1 MTRSRPT
8 QEKNLNTSPGS
19 APKRPPR
26 LTPKQQSFV
35 QEYLV
40 DLNATQAAMRAGYS
54 QRTAQRIGSEN
65 LSKPLVAEAIAQA
78 LAERAKRTEV
88 KADRVVLELA
98 RIGYARITDVVD
110 SGPGGL
116 TLRRPSDVPDDAA
129 AAVAELRETR
139 GRSGLN
145 LRVRMHDKL
154 RALELLGKHLGIFSG
169 QVEQENNRDFGTIY
183 YLNRSRTPDR
193 KDDAPGRT
201 GSSEAE

>member
-8 QEKNLNTSPGS
+8 QEKNVDNSPS
-19 APKRPPR
+19 PAPKRQPR
-26 LTPKQQSFV
+26 LTPKQLKFV
-35 QEYLV
+35 QEYLI
-40 DLNATQAAMRAGYS
+40 DLNATQAALRAGYS

-78 LAERAKRTEV
+78 QAERAKRTEV
-88 KADRVVLELA
+88 KADRVLLELA
-98 RIGYARITDVVD
+98 RIAYARITDVVD
-110 SGPGGL
+110 SGPDGL
-116 TLRRPSDVPDDAA
+116 TLKQSSDVPDDAA

-139 GRSGLN
+139 GRSGRN

-154 RALELLGKHLGIFSG
+154 RAIELLGKHLGLFSG
-169 QVEQENNRDFGTIY
+169 QVEQKENRHMGTIY
-183 YLNRSRTPDR
+183 YFDRQRRPDR